1 MIRVGVHPRYWLPS
15 DERRTQLQKKQ
26 KIQKKWHY
34 GSIGPRPIRKIHC
47 QFFWGGSAHDHH
59 SLGQTQWSPFCPWSL
74 SRSLS
79 EIFWR
84 QSLIENLHRRCL
96 RACKS
101 CKWKVLHFFFRLCLR
116 AGQRGAAVVLK
127 IGESATECSPV
138 AGNLQPLKDN
148 WAAIRIAGWGEN
160 IAKCWMSHNFEA
172 APFALLQ
179 GRQWTVW
186 FQNLQNDRKLVG
198 EV

>member
-1 MIRVGVHPRYWLPS
+1 MRGEHNYKKNKKYKKNGTMVALDRGPS
-15 DERRTQLQKKQ
+15 ERFTASSSK
-26 KIQKKWHY
+26 
-34 GSIGPRPIRKIHC
+34 
-47 QFFWGGSAHDHH
+47 GGSAHHHH

-148 WAAIRIAGWGEN
+148 WAAIRIAGWG
-160 IAKCWMSHNFEA
+160 
-172 APFALLQ
+172 
-179 GRQWTVW
+179 
-186 FQNLQNDRKLVG
+186 RKYR
-198 EV
+198 

>member
-1 MIRVGVHPRYWLPS
+1 MVEHEQHDLVLELEGDWRGWDALSSDPRYWLPS
-15 DERRTQLQKKQ
+15 DERRTQLQKKT
-26 KIQKKWHY
+26 KNTKKNWHY
-34 GSIGPRPIRKIHC
+34 GSIGTRPIRKIHC

-84 QSLIENLHRRCL
+84 QSLIENLHWRCV

-101 CKWKVLHFFFRLCLR
+101 CKWKVLHFFFRLCRR

-148 WAAIRIAGWGEN
+148 WAAIRIAGWG
-160 IAKCWMSHNFEA
+160 
-172 APFALLQ
+172 
-179 GRQWTVW
+179 
-186 FQNLQNDRKLVG
+186 RKYR
-198 EV
+198 